1 MVFIN
6 DILKRCE
13 EKGHPMTRMGIYIAG
28 KKHGFLTKADNG
40 YDLNK
45 EKFES
50 WLDKAVEEI
59 PSDYLS
65 AKMIMKEYK
74 VTQSESYFILNDPD
88 CEIKKFGSSE
98 VMYGK
103 RESIEKVI
111 AKRGCRHKYDW

>member
-6 DILKRCE
+6 DVLKRCE
-13 EKGHPMTRMGIYIAG
+13 EKGHPMTRMGIYTAG

-45 EKFES
+45 EKFEK

-103 RESIEKVI
+103 RESIERVI